1 MLELFLAAFVT
12 FFVVIDP
19 PGIAPLFASMTQ
31 GTSEPWRRKMAF
43 KSVGIAA
50 GVLLG
55 FAYGGEWLLGKLHVS
70 LDAFRIAGGLLLLL
84 IAIDM
89 LFEKRTERREERA
102 EMVKEHREKH
112 DGRFEDI
119 SVFPLAIPLV
129 SGPGAI
135 ASIMLL
141 FAQHESLASQ
151 GVILS
156 AVAANLLLCL
166 FAFLLAGPLMKIIG
180 NTGAAMITRILGII
194 LAALACQ
201 FMIDGVVNAFG
212 ITVAGKS

>member
-1 MLELFLAAFVT
+1 MVELFLAAFVT

-31 GTSEPWRRKMAF
+31 GTSEAWRRKMAF

-141 FAQHESLASQ
+141 FAQHDSLASQ

-156 AVAANLLLCL
+156 AVAVNLLLCL
-166 FAFLLAGPLMKIIG
+166 IAFLLAGPLMKVIG
-180 NTGAAMITRILGII
+180 ATGAAMITRILGII

-201 FMIDGVVNAFG
+201 FMIDGIVNAFA
-212 ITVAGKS
+212 ITVPGKA

>member
-31 GTSEPWRRKMAF
+31 GTSEAWRRKMAF

-89 LFEKRTERREERA
+89 LFEKRTERREDRA

-141 FAQHESLASQ
+141 FAQHESLLSQ

-180 NTGAAMITRILGII
+180 ATGAAMITRILGII

-212 ITVAGKS
+212 ITVPGKA

>member
-31 GTSEPWRRKMAF
+31 GTSEAWRRKMAF
-43 KSVGIAA
+43 KSIAIAA

-112 DGRFEDI
+112 DGMFEDI

-141 FAQHESLASQ
+141 FAQHESLMSQ

-166 FAFLLAGPLMKIIG
+166 FAFLMAGPLMKIIG
-180 NTGAAMITRILGII
+180 ATGAAMITRILGII

-201 FMIDGVVNAFG
+201 FMIDGIVNAFA
-212 ITVAGKS
+212 ITVPGKA